1 MTMQDLDPVWLLAQL
16 KPNCGRIALRNLHRQ
31 GFRSYLPL
39 IEETMRAGRSFVTRK
54 VPLFPGYVFV
64 ADQAENAHRW
74 RAINA
79 TTGIARLVSFGARPA
94 RVPGAFIAGLMQH
107 SADGET
113 LLPVAVAPGDTVRLA
128 TGPFAD
134 FVATVERIAPDRR
147 VMVLIELLGRP
158 TRLTVPA
165 ERIARQ
171 SCGLPL
177 PPC

>member
-1 MTMQDLDPVWLLAQL
+1 MMTAPEPKPDPVWLLAQL

-31 GFRSYLPL
+31 GFRGYLPL

-79 TTGIARLVSFGARPA
+79 TTGIARLVGFGTGPA
-94 RVPGAFIAGLMQH
+94 RVPGEVVDGLMRRC
-107 SADGET
+107 ADGET
-113 LLPVAVAPGDTVRLA
+113 LLSDTLAPGDTVRLT

-147 VMVLIELLGRP
+147 VMVLIELLGRT

-165 ERIARQ
+165 ERIAR
-171 SCGLPL
+171 
-177 PPC
+177 